1 MVIRRLLTIAIY
13 LLGITNAFGKYS
25 SPETFQIMTEI
36 MDPFQVMQRGKLK
49 GSNVEFVR
57 QVFSN
62 AQVKLPRIDIY
73 PWPRAF
79 QTAQLEGNRFIFP
92 MVRTADREALFEWV
106 GKIAESDFY
115 LYGRKN
121 NKLELNNLEDVK
133 HLQVALMKNDV
144 AYNYFKQ
151 KGFESGKNLL
161 VMSDRETIEKLFFNE
176 RLPIIISSP
185 FLIQEQAKL
194 HGKNPAEY
202 EQKYFLKDLTV
213 DFYLAASLTTDQN
226 LIERLKQ
233 SWPDSILKH

>member
-1 MVIRRLLTIAIY
+1 MVIRSLLAIV
-13 LLGITNAFGKYS
+13 ICFFSVPNSIGKQ
-25 SPETFQIMTEI
+25 ETAVNFSIMTEI
-36 MDPFQVMQRGKLK
+36 MDPFQTMERGKLK

-79 QTAQLEGNRFIFP
+79 KTAQEQGNRLIFP

-121 NKLELNNLEDVK
+121 NRLELNNLEDVK
-133 HLQVALMKNDV
+133 QLQVALMKNDV

-213 DFYLAASLTTDQN
+213 EFYLAASLTTDQN

-233 SWPDSILKH
+233 SWPDFILKH